1 MIRNGATRRSS
12 ISFPRTAGGLPPAL
26 RVALWPVALAGV
38 IGLSS
43 LLVAAGL
50 MPVIGGAGLAER
62 NVQQRLLGN
71 IGVPLHLPRLQQR
84 STIYSAD
91 GKVLAHLSWVY
102 NRKTVLLQNVAPI
115 ARTAV
120 LAIEDHK
127 YYEHGPIDVPSIV
140 RAVFANLRAHQIVQG
155 ASTIAQQLVKNTE
168 TGNAETFQRKIQEAR
183 DAMRLERTNSKDAIF
198 QAYLNQIYLGHGVY
212 GIGTAAE
219 WYFGKPASKL
229 TLPEAAL
236 LAGMIKGPE
245 VYDPVGARGVALA
258 RRNVVLEDMLQYGMI
273 TSDQYQAA
281 ARSPIK
287 LSRAKRSVVKQPL
300 WVNYVTGEFLND
312 PRFGRTYEDRKNLLF
327 RGGLRIY
334 TTVKT
339 SWQDAAAKAMA
350 ASHMSGPYQPQQAV
364 VSVVPQTGAIRAM
377 QVGNWP
383 WPEHKYNLVTDPGGG
398 RSAGSAFKA
407 YTLATALM
415 MGISPDATYNG
426 NSPKTIPNCGGGST
440 WTVNNAE
447 PGGGTYTLRSATW
460 ASVNAVFAQVI
471 NQVGPE
477 NVADVAKRM
486 GITSNLSP
494 SYCPLTLGASPHGI
508 NPLEMASGYATLAN
522 GGVHCQPYS
531 IARIVGPDGKML
543 FRQRPRCEQAIP
555 PGVASLETSILQG
568 VLTSGT
574 AAGQGLGAR
583 PAAGKTGTGE
593 NFQDAWF
600 VGYVRQLSTA
610 VWTGWAVSDNKS
622 LGPNGFGG
630 VMSAPVWHRYMM
642 AVLAGA
648 PIERFPYAPPPKV
661 RTTHVPS
668 VIGKT
673 VTAASAILTQAKLG
687 MITKTG
693 PSNQPKGVIFKQTPG
708 AGASAP
714 LGSEVTVWVSNGK
727 KPPPEQV
734 KVPNVMGKAK
744 AEAKAILMGAGF
756 HVTVEQADVSD
767 PAQDGVVISQ
777 TPVGGANAKP
787 GSTVLIV
794 VGKFKGSP
802 SPPPPH

>member
-1 MIRNGATRRSS
+1 MIRNGATRGSS
-12 ISFPRTAGGLPPAL
+12 IPLPGTTRGLPPAL
-26 RVALWPVALAGV
+26 RVALWPVALAVV
-38 IGLSS
+38 IALSA

-91 GKVLAHLSWVY
+91 GKVLAHLSWIY
-102 NRKTVLLQNVAPI
+102 NRKTVTLADVAPI
-115 ARTAV
+115 ARDAV
-120 LAIEDHK
+120 LSIEDHK

-198 QAYLNQIYLGHGVY
+198 QTYLNQIYLGHGVY

-229 TLPEAAL
+229 TLPQAAL

-245 VYDPVGARGVALA
+245 IYDPVSAPDQALA
-258 RRNVVLEDMLQYGMI
+258 RRNVVLEDMLQYGII
-273 TSDQYQAA
+273 TSAQYQAA

-287 LSRAKRSVVKQPL
+287 LSRTKRNVTKQPL

-327 RGGLRIY
+327 RGGLKIY
-334 TTVKT
+334 TTLNPK
-339 SWQDAAAKAMA
+339 WQDAAARAMA
-350 ASHMSGPYQPQQAV
+350 ASHMSGPNQPQQAV

-377 QVGNWP
+377 QMGNWP
-383 WPEHKYNLVTDPGGG
+383 WPQHKYNLVTDPGGG

-407 YTLATALM
+407 FTLATALM
-415 MGISPDATYNG
+415 QGISPDATYNG
-426 NSPKTIPNCGGGST
+426 NSPKTIQDCGGTGAT

-471 NQVGPE
+471 NQVGPD
-477 NVADVAKRM
+477 NVAAVAKRM
-486 GITSNLSP
+486 GITSDLTP
-494 SYCPLTLGASPHGI
+494 AYCPLTLGASPHGL

-531 IARIVGPDGKML
+531 IAKIVGPDGNTL
-543 FRQRPRCEQAIP
+543 FRQQKRCEQAIP
-555 PGVASLETSILQG
+555 AGVASLETSILEG
-568 VLTSGT
+568 VLTQGT
-574 AAGQGLGAR
+574 AAGEGLGAR

-630 VMSAPVWHRYMM
+630 TMSAPVWHRYML
-642 AVLAGA
+642 AVLAGQ
-648 PIERFPYAPPPKV
+648 PILRFPYAPPPRVK
-661 RTTHVPS
+661 TTHVPD
-668 VIGKT
+668 VVGKT
-673 VTAASAILTQAKLG
+673 PLAAEQILTQAKLG
-687 MITKTG
+687 IITKSG
-693 PSNQPKGVIFKQTPG
+693 PSNQPKGIIFKQAPG
-708 AGASAP
+708 AGSSAP
-714 LGSEVTVWVSNGK
+714 LGSAVTVWVSNGK
-727 KPPPEQV
+727 KPPPQEV
-734 KVPNVMGKAK
+734 KVPNVMGKTKQDAK
-744 AEAKAILMGAGF
+744 SILQAAGF
-756 HVTVEQADVSD
+756 QVTVEQAEVTD
-767 PAQDGVVISQ
+767 PSQDGVVISQ
-777 TPVGGANAKP
+777 TPVGGAKAKP
-787 GSTVLIV
+787 GSTVLIII
-794 VGKFKGSP
+794 GKLKG
-802 SPPPPH
+802 SPPPP

>member
-1 MIRNGATRRSS
+1 MIRNDTTRG
-12 ISFPRTAGGLPPAL
+12 IPFPRPAGGLPPVL

-38 IGLSS
+38 IALSA

-50 MPVIGGAGLAER
+50 MPIFGGAGLAER

-71 IGVPLHLPRLQQR
+71 IGVPLHLPKLQQR

-91 GKVLAHLSWVY
+91 GKLLANLSWVY
-102 NRKTVLLQNVAPI
+102 NRKTVQLDKVAPV
-115 ARTAV
+115 AKDAV

-183 DAMRLERTNSKDAIF
+183 DAMRLERTNTKDAIF
-198 QAYLNQIYLGHGVY
+198 QTYLNQIYLGHGVY

-229 TLPEAAL
+229 NLAQSAL

-245 VYDPVGARGVALA
+245 IYDPVSNPNEAMA
-258 RRNVVLEDMLQYGMI
+258 RRNVVLEDMLQYGLI
-273 TSDQYQAA
+273 TSAQYQAA

-287 LSRAKRSVVKQPL
+287 LSRAKRSPVKQPL

-327 RGGLRIY
+327 RGGLKIY
-334 TTVKT
+334 TTVETK
-339 SWQDAAAKAMA
+339 WQDSAARAMA

-383 WPEHKYNLVTDPGGG
+383 WAQHKYNLVTDPGGG

-407 YTLATALM
+407 FTLATALM
-415 MGISPDATYNG
+415 QGISPDATYNG
-426 NSPKTIPNCGGGST
+426 NSPKTIPDCGGTGAT
-440 WTVNNAE
+440 WTVHNAE

-477 NVADVAKRM
+477 NVADTARKM
-486 GITSNLSP
+486 GITSSLTP
-494 SYCPLTLGASPHGI
+494 AYCPLTLGASPHGL

-531 IARIVGPDGKML
+531 IAKIVGPDGQTL
-543 FRQRPRCEQAIP
+543 FRQKPRCEQAIP

-568 VLTSGT
+568 VLISGT

-630 VMSAPVWHRYMM
+630 TMSAPVWHRFMM
-642 AVLAGA
+642 AVLAGQ
-648 PIERFPYAPPPKV
+648 PIERFPYAPPPKI
-661 RTTHVPS
+661 RTTHVPN
-668 VIGKT
+668 VVGKT
-673 VTAASAILTQAKLG
+673 QLAAEAILTQAKLG
-687 MITKTG
+687 MITKMG
-693 PSNQPKGVIFKQTPG
+693 PSDQPKGIIFKQTPG
-708 AGASAP
+708 GGASAP
-714 LGSEVTVWVSNGK
+714 LGSAVTVWISNGK
-727 KPPPEQV
+727 KPPPKEV
-734 KVPNVMGKAK
+734 TVPDVTGKSKQDAM
-744 AEAKAILMGAGF
+744 AMLHGAGF
-756 HVTVEQADVSD
+756 HVVVNQADVSD
-767 PAQDGVVISQ
+767 PAQDGIVIMQS
-777 TPVGGANAKP
+777 PHGGAKAKP
-787 GSTVLIV
+787 GSTVMIV

-802 SPPPPH
+802 PPPH